1 VDLNISRFA
10 DSVRRR
16 MWLLRTALE
25 DFSVDEALALAK
37 KAEAFLTERAGV
49 SQKGAGAHSPIVHQ
63 LSARIH

>member
-1 VDLNISRFA
+1 
-10 DSVRRR
+10 